1 MNYYFNCLRHY
12 AKFSARASR
21 KEYWMFTLIDNL
33 ILTALILVLV
43 NTPKHV
49 GFYETNST
57 FLIIAWAMIIY
68 FIATILPR
76 LAVTVRRLHDT
87 GRSGWNILLPGGVGL
102 VGNLLTI
109 ATKTE
114 EVAIVFG
121 IAQITASIYL
131 LVLLCIKS
139 EPEENYWGENPYA
152 EPTEE

>member
-1 MNYYFNCLRHY
+1 MNYYFNCFRRY

-21 KEYWMFTLIDNL
+21 KEYWMFTLIDTL
-33 ILTALILVLV
+33 ILTALILVLA
-43 NTPKHV
+43 NTPKYV

-87 GRSGWNILLPGGVGL
+87 GRSGWNIILPAGVGL
-102 VGNLLTI
+102 VGNLLTM

-121 IAQITASIYL
+121 IAQIAASIYL
-131 LVLLCIKS
+131 VVLLCLKG